1 VTDYCTTVD
10 VMDLMPDTEWTGK
23 YEPLLGSLI
32 TRTSRLID
40 RLLGRE
46 PGAFAAGAATAR
58 LFDGSGRREL
68 WVDEMAAAPTLVE
81 VDETGDLSYVT
92 WAATDYTVWPYNDTP
107 YTRLDVDQ
115 MNGDKAAWYAF
126 PRGVRITAR
135 WGYSLEV
142 PEDVKQAV
150 LIQTVR
156 GFKRAQQAFQD
167 VGAII
172 ELGQLRYVQALDPD
186 VAAIVEHY
194 RRIAI

>member
-1 VTDYCTTVD
+1 
-10 VMDLMPDTEWTGK
+10 MDLMVDVEWTGK
-23 YEPLLGSLI
+23 YEPLLASLI

-81 VDETGDLSYVT
+81 VDETGDLSYVA
-92 WAATDYTVWPYNDTP
+92 WAGTDYSVWPYNSTP

-115 MNGDKAAWYAF
+115 MNGSKAAWYAF
-126 PRGVRITAR
+126 PRGVRVTAR
-135 WGYSLEV
+135 WGYSLAV
-142 PEDVKQAV
+142 PDDVKQAV

-156 GFKRAQQAFQD
+156 NFKRAQQAYQD
-167 VGAII
+167 VGAIM

-194 RRIAI
+194 RRLTL